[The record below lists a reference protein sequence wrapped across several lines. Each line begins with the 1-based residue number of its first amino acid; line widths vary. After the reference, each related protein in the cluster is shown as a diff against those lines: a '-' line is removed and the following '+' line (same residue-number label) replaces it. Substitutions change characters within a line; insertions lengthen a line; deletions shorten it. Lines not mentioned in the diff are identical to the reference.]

1 MPTRQEIAKAT
12 ARLLAGANLQQFPA
26 VMGFDGFVDDIIDV
40 VQERASVD
48 SYTRLP
54 TMAQLAQII
63 SDSVN
68 RSCNME
74 LVVKKQKLGGNGP
87 IMASA
92 LASLGLPMTYMGT
105 VGDLADP
112 TGIHHVFHDFAKRAT
127 LIPLTS
133 PAITHALEFNDG
145 KVMLGELAP
154 CARVSWARIL
164 EVVGREKLTAFFEQS
179 AFLGIVKWTMLPA
192 HDRPL
197 AAHLADE
204 ILPKLSNKPRRIFL
218 DRADPTNRSQSDIQ
232 SALAVLKKL
241 NALAPVCLGLNFSEA
256 EQIAAALAI
265 KSADFPL
272 PQLAEQI
279 RAKSNHDTI
288 VIHPTER
295 AAAANAAGSAEFRGP
310 FVKEPKILTGAGD
323 HFNAGFAAALLLNF
337 PLENALAMATAI
349 SGFYVRNAHS
359 PSAAELA
366 TFLEFLPDPQ

>member
-1 MPTRQEIAKAT
+1 MPTRQETAKET
-12 ARLLAGANLQQFPA
+12 ARLLAAANLQQFPA

-54 TMAQLAQII
+54 TMAQLAQIV

-92 LASLGLPMTYMGT
+92 LATLGLPMTYMGT

-112 TGIHHVFHDFAKRAT
+112 SGIHHVFHDFAKRAT
-127 LIPLTS
+127 LISLTS

-164 EVVGREKLTAFFEQS
+164 EVVGLEKLIASFDS
-179 AFLGIVKWTMLPA
+179 ASFLGLVNWTMLP
-192 HDRPL
+192 HMTDIWQ
-197 AAHLADE
+197 HVADE
-204 ILPKLSNKPRRIFL
+204 ILPRLSKKPRRIFIDL
-218 DRADPTNRSQSDIQ
+218 ADPKKRSQADIQ

-241 NALAPVCLGLNFSEA
+241 NALTPVCLGLNFSEA

-279 RAKSNHDTI
+279 RAKSNLDTI

-295 AAAANAAGSAEFRGP
+295 AAAANASGSAEFRGP